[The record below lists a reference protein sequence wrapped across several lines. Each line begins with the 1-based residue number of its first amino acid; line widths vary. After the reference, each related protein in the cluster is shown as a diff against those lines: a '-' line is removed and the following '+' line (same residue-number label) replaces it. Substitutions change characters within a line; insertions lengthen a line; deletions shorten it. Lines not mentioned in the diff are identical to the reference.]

1 MKKRITILLLVLVM
15 VFSMVLAGCTPAD
28 EPADEEPATEE
39 PAEEPEEPA
48 EEPAE
53 EPEEP
58 AETEEPAVET
68 SGAGELIV
76 GTGTEPSGDL
86 ATPYWQNN
94 ATDAAINALLAGY
107 STFDMDRDAAIVLNE
122 TAVANLEVTDAESG
136 GRTYTYTINEG
147 LTYSDGTPITAKDY
161 VASVLFFSSPQLV
174 ELGGKATSGQYF
186 EGYRDFNR
194 GESLTF
200 SGVRLID
207 DMTFSVTLAADYVPW
222 FFETAYA
229 SVGPMKLSFWLDSE
243 DITVVDDGEGA
254 RFAFAD
260 EAADQEFI
268 AKMEVAEVED
278 AAEDAAPVYVQA
290 WESADYKAAVDNA
303 RMDVNRPVSGAY
315 MPKSYDQAS
324 KTMVIEINPEFKGN
338 FEGQTAS
345 IPTLIF
351 RYAPEATATDQ
362 FKTGAIDL
370 LEGQASGD
378 EINAGLDLVE
388 AEPDKYDYVDYLRS
402 GYGKIQFVGDL
413 YPTKDVEVRQAIA
426 HLLDRNEFARAF
438 TGGFGGV
445 VNGPYGEGQWYY
457 NETKAELDSVLDNYS
472 YDPARAVEL
481 LEQAGW
487 TLDENGNEYAG
498 EGMRYKADPETGE
511 LVPLLIKWFSSE
523 NNPVSDLLV
532 VHLVENPDV
541 ADAGMVIEQDTGDF
555 DTLLNYMYRDGSD
568 DEKFAVPTYNMFN
581 LGSGL
586 PATYLPDTEYTTDP
600 DMVAA
605 GYNTNFLLDDELF
618 EASSTLG
625 KVSPEDEEE
634 FLRRYVNYITVWNRL
649 LPDLPLYSNIYH
661 DFFNSKL
668 VGYETNDLL
677 GLEISLLY
685 AELAE

>member
-1 MKKRITILLLVLVM
+1 MKKRITILLLALVM
-15 VFSMVLAGCTPAD
+15 VFSMVLAGCTPAE
-28 EPADEEPATEE
+28 EPAPEEPATEE

-94 ATDAAINALLAGY
+94 ASDAAINALLAGY

-147 LTYSDGTPITAKDY
+147 LTYSDGSPITAKDY
-161 VASVLFFSSPQLV
+161 VANVLFFSSPQLV
-174 ELGGKATSGQYF
+174 ELGGMATSGQYF
-186 EGYRDFNR
+186 EGYRAYNR

-254 RFAFAD
+254 RFALAD

-388 AEPDKYDYVDYLRS
+388 AEPDKYDYVDYSRS

-555 DTLLNYMYRDGSD
+555 TTLLNYLYRDGTD

-618 EASSTLG
+618 EASSNLG
-625 KVSPEDEEE
+625 KVAPEDEEE

-668 VGYETNDLL
+668 DGYETNDLL